1 MSNKTLRSLEE
12 AMEIFGGTCAEC
24 ERKHY
29 SLPGRYDSITYSN
42 AKAIFHCSKG
52 GRNDHKVS
60 YRLGFRASES
70 DFMELEKEFR
80 HAENADDAVK
90 KYVLD
95 AMMRKLDVYAVLA
108 EKGLEYDIGFTDAD
122 GRPVHAKVGGRKV
135 DLVSEFYGDVEYVVI

>member
-12 AMEIFGGTCAEC
+12 AMEIFGGACAEC
-24 ERKHY
+24 ERMHY

-52 GRNDHKVS
+52 GRNDHSES
-60 YRLGFRASES
+60 YKLGFRANEK

-80 HAENADDAVK
+80 HAENADDAVR

-95 AMMRKLDVYAVLA
+95 AMMRKLKAYAVLA
-108 EKGLEYDIGFTDAD
+108 EKGLEYGIEFTDAD
-122 GRPVHAKVGGRKV
+122 GRPVHAKVGGRNV
-135 DLVSEFYGDVEYVVI
+135 ELLPESYENMEYLLV